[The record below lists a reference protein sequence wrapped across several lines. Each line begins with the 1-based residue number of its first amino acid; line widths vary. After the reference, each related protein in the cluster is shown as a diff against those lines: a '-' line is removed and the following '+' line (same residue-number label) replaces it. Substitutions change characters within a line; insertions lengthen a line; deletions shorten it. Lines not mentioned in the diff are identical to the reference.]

1 MAGKN
6 HVAIKSKWHIGPRLN
21 SELQFWLYECIT
33 QTVLGDTAGLGRELG
48 LLLPVLIMLH
58 VLTWRTLICQ
68 ASWCIYSSQAHVC
81 FRGPITYQ
89 QWFSAKAAGYWAVF
103 LNIYI
108 FFCEHNHKFEHSH
121 LCSWQPGQ
129 CNSSSVYLKR
139 EGTRNFLLT
148 TMQQESESTS

>member
-1 MAGKN
+1 MTHRPEVKFWITILVVWVYHSNCAG
-6 HVAIKSKWHIGPRLN
+6 WHCWTR
-21 SELQFWLYECIT
+21 
-33 QTVLGDTAGLGRELG
+33 RELG